1 MIVSHRWIDY
11 SIEHKKA
18 FINFDSRIFTT
29 LIPFE
34 HSVPFKKLKNNDIY
48 FSVSGFEK
56 DEKE

>member
-1 MIVSHRWIDY
+1 MIVSHRWIDH
-11 SIEHKKA
+11 SIEIGKA
-18 FINFDSRIFTT
+18 YIDFYSKIFTT

-34 HSVPFKKLKNNDIY
+34 HSVPLKKLKKNNIF